1 MCKKSQFIYS
11 TVATVHCASEE
22 CDTEAL
28 VHFGSF

>member
-1 MCKKSQFIYS
+1 MCKKSHSLF